1 MVLADAPI
9 GSACCI
15 SQLPETTYTRE
26 RGLKVGTTVKVI
38 SRSSYGTMRVQLQEG
53 NQPELLVRTLVAET
67 INVVEPE
74 PLA

>member
-1 MVLADAPI
+1 MVLAEAPV

-15 SQLPETTYTRE
+15 ARMPETSYTRE
-26 RGLKVGTTVKVI
+26 RGLKVGTTLKVI

-67 INVVEPE
+67 IDVVEPV
-74 PLA
+74 PVP